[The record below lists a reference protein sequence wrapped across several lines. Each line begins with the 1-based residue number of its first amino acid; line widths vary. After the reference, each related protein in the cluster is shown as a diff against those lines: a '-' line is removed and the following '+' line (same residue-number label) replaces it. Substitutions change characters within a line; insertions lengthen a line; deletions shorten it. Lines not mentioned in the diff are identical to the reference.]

1 MIQGKSAAIIRLTL
15 KMQMNEMPAF
25 KFKHED
31 DTIRQDSLNILKL
44 GKNLLLKGP
53 TGAGK
58 TRLADDLAAGIGRK
72 MVSINCSVDTDMEA
86 LLGFKTVEYRD
97 GKQEIIFVDG
107 PVVRAMKNGWIL
119 YIDEI
124 NMAKPEVLPILN
136 AALDYRRTMTNPL
149 TGEEIIAD
157 EDFLVIAAINIGY
170 AGTMPMNEALLN
182 RFNIVEIDYVSDDA
196 LLEILKNQSLQSDE
210 DVLRKLT
217 GFHKD
222 LVTMTRQGQISKE
235 SSSVRSLLDLSDLS
249 TLIPPVRALERAVT
263 GKLDNDQEKTAIY
276 NAFKLHFE

>member
-1 MIQGKSAAIIRLTL
+1 
-15 KMQMNEMPAF
+15 MQMNKKSEF
-25 KFKHED
+25 KFRHED
-31 DTIRQDSLNILKL
+31 DSLHQDSLNILKL

-58 TRLADDLAAGIGRK
+58 TRLADDLATKIGQD
-72 MVSINCSVDTDMEA
+72 MVNINCSVDIDMEA
-86 LLGFKTVEYRD
+86 LLGFKTIEYKD

-107 PVVRAMKNGWIL
+107 PVVRAMKNGYIL

-136 AALDYRRTMTNPL
+136 AALDYRRTLTNPL

-182 RFNIVEIDYVSDDA
+182 RFNIVEIDYVSDEA
-196 LLEILKNQSLQSDE
+196 LLEILNSQSIQE
-210 DVLRKLT
+210 DNAVLKRLT
-217 GFHKD
+217 SFHKD

-249 TLIPPVRALERAVT
+249 TLIPPERALKRT
-263 GKLDNDQEKTAIY
+263 IIDKLDNEQEKTAIY

>member
-1 MIQGKSAAIIRLTL
+1 MRMS
-15 KMQMNEMPAF
+15 KMSEF
-25 KFKHED
+25 KFQHED
-31 DTIRQDSLNILKL
+31 ESIRSDSLGILKL

-58 TRLADDLAAGIGRK
+58 TRLADDLAAKLEQG

-86 LLGFKTVEYRD
+86 LLGFKTIEYKE

-107 PVVRAMKNGWIL
+107 PVVRAMKNGCIL

-136 AALDYRRTMTNPL
+136 AALDYRRTLTNPL
-149 TGEEIIAD
+149 TGEEITAD
-157 EDFLVIAAINIGY
+157 GDFLVIAAVNIGY

-182 RFNIVEIDYVSDDA
+182 RFNIVEIDYVADEA
-196 LLEILKNQSLQSDE
+196 LLEILKNQSLQE
-210 DVLRKLT
+210 DTDILKRLT
-217 GFHKD
+217 DFHKD
-222 LVTMTRQGQISKE
+222 LVTMARQGQISKE
-235 SSSVRSLLDLSDLS
+235 SSSVRSLVDMSDLS
-249 TLIPPVRALERAVT
+249 TIIPPERALKRTVID
-263 GKLDNDQEKTAIY
+263 KLDNEQEKTAIY

>member
-1 MIQGKSAAIIRLTL
+1 MS
-15 KMQMNEMPAF
+15 EMAGF
-25 KFKHED
+25 KFRHED
-31 DTIRQDSLNILKL
+31 EAIHHDSFNILKL

-58 TRLADDLAAGIGRK
+58 TRLADDLAAEFGRE
-72 MVSINCSVDTDMEA
+72 MVSINCSVDIDMES
-86 LLGFKTVEYRD
+86 LLGFKTIEYEE
-97 GKQEIIFVDG
+97 GQQEIIFVDG
-107 PVVRAMKNGWIL
+107 PVIRAMKNGHIL

-136 AALDYRRTMTNPL
+136 AALDYRRTLMNPL
-149 TGEEIIAD
+149 TGEEITAD
-157 EDFLVIAAINIGY
+157 EDFIVIAAINIGY

-182 RFNIVEIDYVSDDA
+182 RFNVVEIDYVSDDA
-196 LLEILKNQSLQSDE
+196 LLEILENQSLQDNP

-217 GFHKD
+217 DFHKD

-249 TLIPPVRALERAVT
+249 TLIPPDRALQRTVT
-263 GKLDNDQEKTAIY
+263 DKLDNDQEKTAIY